1 MAGFT
6 GRDDIINEISV
17 NGKIDLWNFYKVAP
31 AAAEAA
37 GVWQSL
43 WKGVG
48 NPGAGSDPAAT
59 PGTAYTSDTGSPVAG
74 SVFFAD
80 RSPDFRHLLSFGA
93 VATQNCTLMLY
104 DRLAGVSGISLATT
118 GNKTVNSSAV
128 GRYSGTDAIL
138 NEAWLEVTTATTT
151 TAPIVNLNAYT
162 AADGST
168 GNAGGNVTFPAV
180 ATDLHSMVQLP
191 LNASK
196 QGVRSIE
203 VGLNVGTAA
212 AAGAVNVLIIRP
224 LARIPLLA
232 NVWNEMSFIDDILG
246 IPRIFDNATLGLAL
260 LASTTTATTV
270 WGSITCA
277 YG

>member
-6 GRDDIINEISV
+6 SRDDIINEV
-17 NGKIDLWNFYKVAP
+17 TANGKQDLWNFYKVAP

-48 NPGAGSDPAAT
+48 NPGAGSDPAAST
-59 PGTAYTSDTGSPVAG
+59 GTAYDTDAG
-74 SVFFAD
+74 SSTAGAIWFPD
-80 RSPDFRHLLSFGA
+80 RSTDQRHLLSFGA
-93 VATQNCTLMLY
+93 CATQNCTLMLY
-104 DRLAGVSGISLATT
+104 DRLVGVSGISTATT
-118 GNKTVNSSAV
+118 GNKTVSSTALT
-128 GRYSGTDAIL
+128 RYTGTSATL
-138 NEAWLEVTTATTT
+138 NEVWLEVTTATTT
-151 TAPIVNLNAYT
+151 TAPVVNLNSYT
-162 AADGST
+162 TADGST
-168 GNAGGNVTFPAV
+168 GQTGGNVTFPAA
-180 ATDLHSMVQLP
+180 ATDLHSMIQVP

-203 VGLNVGTAA
+203 IGLNVATAS

-232 NVWNEMSFIDDILG
+232 NVWNEVSFLDDVMGL
-246 IPRIFDNATLGLAL
+246 PRIYDNATLGLAL

-270 WGSITCA
+270 WGTITCA

>member
-6 GRDDIINEISV
+6 SRDNIINEVTS
-17 NGKIDLWNFYKVAP
+17 NGKQDLWNFYKIAP

-48 NPGAGSDPAAT
+48 NPGAGSDPATT
-59 PGTAYTSDTGSPVAG
+59 PGTVHTTDAG
-74 SVFFAD
+74 ASTAGAIWFPD
-80 RSPDFRHLLSFGA
+80 RSTDQRYLLSFGA
-93 VATQNCTLMLY
+93 CATQNCTLMLY
-104 DRLAGVSGISLATT
+104 DRLAGVSAISTATT
-118 GNKTVNSSAV
+118 GSKTANTGALD
-128 GRYSGTDAIL
+128 RYTGTAAAL
-138 NEAWLEVTTATTT
+138 NEVWLEVTTATTT
-151 TAPIVNLNAYT
+151 TAPIVNLNSYT
-162 AADGST
+162 SADGTT
-168 GNAGGNVTFPAV
+168 GQTGGSVTFPAA

-196 QGVRSIE
+196 QGVRSVE
-203 VGLNVGTAA
+203 AGLNVGTAS
-212 AAGAVNVLIIRP
+212 AAGACNLLIIRP

-232 NVWNEMSFIDDILG
+232 NVWNEVSFLDDTMGL
-246 IPRIFDNATLGLAL
+246 PRIYDNATLGLAL

-270 WGSITCA
+270 WGSVNCA

>member
-6 GRDDIINEISV
+6 SRDDVINELSV
-17 NGKIDLWNFYKVAP
+17 NGKADLWNFYKVAP

-48 NPGAGSDPAAT
+48 NPGAGADASGATTSDPT
-59 PGTAYTSDTGSPVAG
+59 TPVAG
-74 SVFFAD
+74 SMYFPD
-80 RSPDFRHLLSFGA
+80 RGPDLRHLLSFGA

-104 DRLAGVSGISLATT
+104 DRLAVVTGISLSTT
-118 GNKTVNSSAV
+118 GAKTVNSAAV
-128 GRYSGTDAIL
+128 NRYSGTAATL

-151 TAPIVNLNAYT
+151 TAPVVNLNSYT
-162 AADGST
+162 SADGT
-168 GNAGGNVTFPAV
+168 TALAGGNVTFPAA
-180 ATDLHSMVQLP
+180 ATDLHTMIQLP
-191 LNASK
+191 LNASE
-196 QGVRSIE
+196 QGVRSVE
-203 VGLNVGTAA
+203 AGLNVGTAA
-212 AAGAVNVLIIRP
+212 AAGACNVVILRP

-232 NVWNEMSFIDDILG
+232 NVWNEVSFLDDSLG
-246 IPRIFDNATLGLAL
+246 LPRVFDNACLGLAL

-270 WGSITCA
+270 WGSVSCA

>member
-1 MAGFT
+1 MPGFT
-6 GRDDIINEISV
+6 SRDDIINELTT
-17 NGKIDLWNFYKVAP
+17 NGKADLWNFYKVAP

-48 NPGAGSDPAAT
+48 NPGAGSNPAAT
-59 PGTAYTSDTGSPVAG
+59 PGTVYDSDSASPVAG
-74 SVFFAD
+74 SIYFPD
-80 RSPDFRHLLSFGA
+80 RSTDQRYLLSFGA

-104 DRLAGVSGISLATT
+104 DRLAGVSGISTATT
-118 GNKTVNSSAV
+118 GAKTVNSDALT
-128 GRYSGTDAIL
+128 RYSSTAATL
-138 NEAWLEVTTATTT
+138 NEVWLEVTTATTT
-151 TAPIVNLNAYT
+151 TAPVVNLSSYT
-162 AADGST
+162 SADGT
-168 GNAGGNVTFPAV
+168 TAQTGGNVTFPAA
-180 ATDLHSMVQLP
+180 ATDLHTMIQVP

-196 QGVRSIE
+196 QGVRSVE
-203 VGLNVGTAA
+203 AGLTVGTAS

-232 NVWNEMSFIDDILG
+232 NVWNEVSFLDDTLG
-246 IPRIFDNATLGLAL
+246 LPRIYDNANLGLAL

-270 WGSITCA
+270 WGTVSCA

>member
-1 MAGFT
+1 MPGFT
-6 GRDDIINEISV
+6 SRDDLINELTT
-17 NGKIDLWNFYKVAP
+17 NGKADLWNFYKVAP

-59 PGTAYTSDTGSPVAG
+59 PGTVYDSDPTTPVAG
-74 SVFFAD
+74 SIYFPD
-80 RSPDFRHLLSFGA
+80 RSTDQRYLLSFGA

-104 DRLAGVSGISLATT
+104 DLLAGVSGISTATT
-118 GNKTVNSSAV
+118 GAKTVNSGALT
-128 GRYSGTDAIL
+128 RYSSTAATL
-138 NEAWLEVTTATTT
+138 NEVWLQVTTATTT
-151 TAPIVNLNAYT
+151 TAPVVNLSSYT
-162 AADGST
+162 AADGT
-168 GNAGGNVTFPAV
+168 TAQTGGNVTFPAA
-180 ATDLHSMVQLP
+180 ATDLHTMIQVP

-196 QGVRSIE
+196 QGVRSVE
-203 VGLNVGTAA
+203 AGLTVGTAS

-232 NVWNEMSFIDDILG
+232 NVWNEVSFLDDTMGL
-246 IPRIFDNATLGLAL
+246 PRIYDNANLALAL

-270 WGSITCA
+270 WGSVSCA

>member
-6 GRDDIINEISV
+6 SRDDIINEMTV
-17 NGKIDLWNFYKVAP
+17 NGKADLWNFYKVAP

-48 NPGAGSDPAAT
+48 QPGAGSDPAAT
-59 PGTAYTSDTGSPVAG
+59 PGTAYASDPSSITAG

-80 RSPDFRHLLSFGA
+80 RDPDYRHLLSFGA

-104 DRLAGVSGISLATT
+104 DRLVGVSGISTAST
-118 GNKTVNSSAV
+118 GNKTVNSTALT
-128 GRYSGTDAIL
+128 RYTGTDATL
-138 NEAWLEVTTATTT
+138 NQVWLEVTTATTT
-151 TAPIVNLNAYT
+151 TAPNVDLLSYT
-162 AADGST
+162 SADGST
-168 GNAGGNVTFPAV
+168 LVAGPAFAFPAA
-180 ATDLHSMVQLP
+180 ATDLHTLVQVP
-191 LNASK
+191 LNASE
-196 QGVRSIE
+196 QGVRSVE
-203 VGLNVGTAA
+203 TLDVNTAS

-232 NVWNEMSFIDDILG
+232 NVWNEVSFLDDVMGL
-246 IPRIFDNATLGLAL
+246 PRIYDNACLGLAL

-270 WGSITCA
+270 WGTISCA